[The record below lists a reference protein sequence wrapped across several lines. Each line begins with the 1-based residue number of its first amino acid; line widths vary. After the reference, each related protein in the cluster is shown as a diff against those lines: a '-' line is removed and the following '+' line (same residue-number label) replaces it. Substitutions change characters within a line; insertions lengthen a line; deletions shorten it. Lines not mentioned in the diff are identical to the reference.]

1 MEMNNENNIDNLNVK
16 DIYTTKRPDGQDCPV
31 EFEEDKKTGEKKA
44 RQKSSP
50 FFAYNKQNYKAKILL
65 AREPAVANSILEF
78 FVSEMDNTNAICISM
93 CALEKLFKMR
103 RNAIS
108 KHIKILVKRKFV
120 ETFKIGNMNAYAVN
134 AYVVFTQGD
143 ANLYRA
149 KFTATMVLDF
159 DEQTDLVKREYTKQ
173 INIKK
178 GRNIWILKK

>member
-1 MEMNNENNIDNLNVK
+1 MDNLSFTEN
-16 DIYTTKRPDGQDCPV
+16 YTTERPDGQNCPV
-31 EFEEDKKTGEKKA
+31 VIEEDKKTGERKA

-50 FFAYNKQNYKAKILL
+50 FYAYNKQNYKAKILL
-65 AREPAVANSILEF
+65 AREKPVANSILEF

-93 CALEKLFKMR
+93 NTLEKLFKMK
-103 RNAIS
+103 RNSIY

-120 ETFKIGNMNAYAVN
+120 EIFKIGNMNAYAIN

-143 ANLYRA
+143 ANLHRA
-149 KFTATMVLDF
+149 KFTSTMILDF

-178 GRNIWILKK
+178 GR